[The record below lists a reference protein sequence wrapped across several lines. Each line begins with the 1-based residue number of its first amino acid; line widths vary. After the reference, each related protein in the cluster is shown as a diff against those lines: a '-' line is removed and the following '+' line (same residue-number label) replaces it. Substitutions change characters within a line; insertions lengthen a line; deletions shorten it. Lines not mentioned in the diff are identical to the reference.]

1 MDLQG
6 AVADPYR
13 LGYAWATP
21 LGQRNARAKRERP
34 FGCLIRDL
42 SPQLLNERLSVTISD
57 HHLAVNKG
65 LYRLTYRV
73 AVQVPRRHQ
82 YTRVAEPVP

>member
-6 AVADPYR
+6 VAADPY
-13 LGYAWATP
+13 LLDYAWATP
-21 LGQRNARAKRERP
+21 LGKWNEREKGEQP
-34 FGCLIRDL
+34 FECLRRDL